1 MLIFRILQR
10 ASHFPLKSVSP
21 VLRHVCVSLPSKASA
36 GTEIKPQRRR
46 AVKAICHIN
55 SKYDA
60 RKGHKTP
67 STHNFLCGIPPSHR
81 RDVCT
86 VASQHETG
94 ILRLVALTT
103 RGLSPP
109 CGVHEMPHG
118 ETAIHIPYN
127 PANQYQMSVSGFHAT
142 CVFRRL
148 RAGTCALYC
157 DGKDLIGP
165 YPTPHLGRNI
175 SRRIQPYSIA
185 WSYSF
190 SVLRAEVV

>member
-1 MLIFRILQR
+1 MTTLISHLFRVFFQLSSVSNKRFWKRRTQLKNHLLHYWYRRLVVPEGLDPVEILIFRILQR

-21 VLRHVCVSLPSKASA
+21 VFRHVCVSLPSKASA

-67 STHNFLCGIPPSHR
+67 FTHNFLCGNPPSHR

-103 RGLSPP
+103 RGLD
-109 CGVHEMPHG
+109 
-118 ETAIHIPYN
+118 Y
-127 PANQYQMSVSGFHAT
+127 
-142 CVFRRL
+142 
-148 RAGTCALYC
+148 
-157 DGKDLIGP
+157 
-165 YPTPHLGRNI
+165 
-175 SRRIQPYSIA
+175 
-185 WSYSF
+185 
-190 SVLRAEVV
+190 